1 MLQGDDEGPQE
12 KLLFGLL
19 AMLSTS
25 TRLRSFNLLD
35 FYMSLDTVSTLT
47 LLPLSL
53 RGCKPAKAGPQR
65 SL

>member
-53 RGCKPAKAGPQR
+53 RGQGPNSEQIR
-65 SL
+65 TS